1 MRSSVDLDLSS
12 GPATRRFGWD
22 PALDLLEQISEQQA
36 DWSVSEK
43 NSLEEDIPK
52 YIPRIWA
59 SCHLRDSSSVEKSYS
74 VVSLSPRTMLSA
86 SSTLM
91 SRLSWGSTV
100 WLVIVTNIMSWC
112 QR

>member
-1 MRSSVDLDLSS
+1 MRAQYADLTNDEEAGLGAGGGAAGADLRAAGGLVSL
-12 GPATRRFGWD
+12 GEKQPARKIFQNIYKG
-22 PALDLLEQISEQQA
+22 
-36 DWSVSEK
+36 
-43 NSLEEDIPK
+43 
-52 YIPRIWA
+52 YGIWA
-59 SCHLRDSSSVEKSYS
+59 ECHLRDSSSVEKSYS

-100 WLVIVTNIMSWC
+100 WLVIVTDIMTWC